1 MDFDSSKKYQLF
13 VLMISRSISRSAE
26 NCQLT
31 PDDQLVLI
39 GTKLPKI
46 SSCEDR
52 SSAAASMSKFSLFSE
67 RIFALILL
75 FSTPLLGVI
84 VTNSQAI
91 AFANRAMAQRITSPG
106 LTQPTATP
114 SPSSPP
120 LPVEESPVE
129 IFVPRPK
136 NPLPGGIKPSTT
148 SPAPANPPSFATN
161 HTNRSLSPGERDKI
175 AAYLKSRNI
184 SSNSSVNNLPDPRF
198 ILHDTSVIMAPSSLE
213 RERRSGRG
221 PLGLGVN
228 AYLPGQNPVVLAR
241 PNFYETRRPTT
252 TEFEKA
258 SDILDRQDREGLLRT
273 AWQSTTDNARNQALD
288 TALANLNLS
297 PAEIAIE
304 KTSSIEKLSAPS
316 GRVYTS
322 ATWAVEA
329 ICTRYNNGDRAI
341 AAPTKQDSLGD
352 ACDALGE
359 YFKIR
364 NSRIKSSVA
373 VEIIQVGAISEQGN
387 QNTCSAS
394 NPNIATLPNPPYSD
408 NQYNSALALYLRA
421 ALAAGKFP
429 QATTHFALDVFDPE
443 AHCDP
448 RCFNLTKLYSSIAT
462 VMGHARGSTYGI
474 KPSYGTKS
482 GTNNIWWDDNICH
495 GSAP

>member
-1 MDFDSSKKYQLF
+1 MNFDSSKKYQSF
-13 VLMISRSISRSAE
+13 VFKISRSISRSAE

-91 AFANRAMAQRITSPG
+91 AFANRAVAQRITSPG

-114 SPSSPP
+114 SPPSSPP
-120 LPVEESPVE
+120 PPVEESPVE

-136 NPLPGGIKPSTT
+136 NPLPGSIKPSTT
-148 SPAPANPPSFATN
+148 NPAPASPPSFATN

-228 AYLPGQNPVVLAR
+228 AYLPGQNPAVLAR
-241 PNFYETRRPTT
+241 PNFYEMRRPTT

-273 AWQSTTDNARNQALD
+273 AWQSTIDNARSQALD

-304 KTSSIEKLSAPS
+304 KTSAIEKLSAPS

-341 AAPTKQDSLGD
+341 AAPNKQDSLGD

-429 QATTHFALDVFDPE
+429 QTLRTLPSMSLIQKPTVT
-443 AHCDP
+443 
-448 RCFNLTKLYSSIAT
+448 RVVLT
-462 VMGHARGSTYGI
+462 
-474 KPSYGTKS
+474 
-482 GTNNIWWDDNICH
+482 
-495 GSAP
+495 

>member
-1 MDFDSSKKYQLF
+1 
-13 VLMISRSISRSAE
+13 
-26 NCQLT
+26 
-31 PDDQLVLI
+31 
-39 GTKLPKI
+39 
-46 SSCEDR
+46 
-52 SSAAASMSKFSLFSE
+52 MSKFSLFSE

-75 FSTPLLGVI
+75 FSTPVVGVI
-84 VTNSQAI
+84 ATNSRAI
-91 AFANRAMAQRITSPG
+91 AFADRAMAQRITSPG
-106 LTQPTATP
+106 LTQPTAI
-114 SPSSPP
+114 PSSPQP
-120 LPVEESPVE
+120 TVEETPVE

-136 NPLPGGIKPSTT
+136 NPLPSSTKPSTPDP
-148 SPAPANPPSFATN
+148 SPANPPSFATN
-161 HTNRSLSPGERDKI
+161 HTNRVLSQAERNKI
-175 AAYLKSRNI
+175 VAYLKSRNI
-184 SSNSSVNNLPDPRF
+184 SSNSSVNNLTDPRF

-213 RERRSGRG
+213 RERQSGRG

-228 AYLPGQNPVVLAR
+228 AYLPGQNTAVLAR
-241 PNFYETRRPTT
+241 PNFYEPRRPTT

-258 SDILDRQDREGLLRT
+258 SDILDRQDREELLRT
-273 AWQSTTDNARNQALD
+273 AWKATNEDARRQSLD
-288 TALANLNLS
+288 KALANLNLS
-297 PAEIAIE
+297 AAEIAIE
-304 KTSSIEKLSAPS
+304 KTGAIEKLSAPS

-329 ICTRYNNGDRAI
+329 ICNRYHNGDKSI
-341 AAPTKQDSLGD
+341 AVPNQQDDLSN
-352 ACDALGE
+352 ACEKLGE

-364 NSRIKSSVA
+364 NNRIKSSVA
-373 VEIIQVGAISEQGN
+373 VEIVQVGAISEQGN

-448 RCFNLTKLYSSIAT
+448 RCFNLTKLYSSIAS
-462 VMGHARGSTYGI
+462 VMGHASGSTYGI
-474 KPSYGTKS
+474 KPSYGTKG